1 MKKEEKPDLVTRF
14 KFKKE
19 DDLLLSS
26 DEKPDEVETLSQE
39 MFVPDAVEKLQYN
52 PWLNWKHLTNWMPNN

>member
-1 MKKEEKPDLVTRF
+1 MTRF

-39 MFVPDAVEKLQYN
+39 MFVPDAVEKVI
-52 PWLNWKHLTNWMPNN
+52 PASPD